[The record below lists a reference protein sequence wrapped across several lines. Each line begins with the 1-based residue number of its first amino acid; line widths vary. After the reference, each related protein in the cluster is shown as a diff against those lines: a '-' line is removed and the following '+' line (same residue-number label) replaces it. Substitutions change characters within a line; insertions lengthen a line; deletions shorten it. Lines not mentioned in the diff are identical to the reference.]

1 MKDSPADCRGLFGIV
16 GSGLDCVTASGDVE
30 WSGEQCVRHLMLGC
44 VCERKFGCN
53 RCGLGRNAVLVDA
66 KKASEA
72 SKGSGAVILLLAALS
87 RFVCWRRA
95 AG

>member
-44 VCERKFGCN
+44 VCERKCGCN
-53 RCGLGRNAVLVDA
+53 
-66 KKASEA
+66 
-72 SKGSGAVILLLAALS
+72 KGS
-87 RFVCWRRA
+87 
-95 AG
+95 